1 MDMSGQWKQEVEGIS
16 QRKQTKQRRGLML
29 NFTEGTFKSK
39 HRKHVYV
46 TDVEQLLSA
55 AKVSVQMQK
64 KGVLVIFVS
73 DWGSQD
79 SMWECSGK
87 HESLQLGNNP
97 VNSKKPIL
105 LQRRILNMSL

>member
-1 MDMSGQWKQEVEGIS
+1 
-16 QRKQTKQRRGLML
+16 ML

-73 DWGSQD
+73 D
-79 SMWECSGK
+79 
-87 HESLQLGNNP
+87 
-97 VNSKKPIL
+97 
-105 LQRRILNMSL
+105 